1 MEQQHQISKE
11 FVTAKMSSPIPI
23 KKSPSHQS
31 LFSTSI
37 LGSSP
42 TSNSSSGSNTPTS
55 SSSSPS
61 NSNGSWTPEI
71 FNSLISSLTNW
82 LKGIEENKVSEEEYK
97 IRESEL
103 WLDWEWIL
111 STTEEFLI
119 KQNQTE
125 NARVLGELDILKR
138 AASNLKV
145 KPIFINR
152 ANLILKEQLFEQQD
166 IDLLSTSPLDPN
178 KRLGIITTI
187 INTLEVEWLNYI
199 KQKYF
204 YDDNN
209 NNNNKITDNNNN
221 NNNKITD
228 NNNNNNN
235 NNNNEDINDKNDDN
249 TESTTTTTQFELAE
263 DGWEDNLNN
272 SVNSTSSN
280 ISNSNNN
287 NNNNNNSNNLIK
299 EEEEEEEEK
308 EDYDFGENSNI
319 NFEETKEVRKIDN
332 STIDDM
338 IVLKKNINK
347 ITWEQ
352 FMDNFKGSKYSKG
365 VHGRM
370 KDLGWQ
376 ASHGVD
382 GSLNSRVIGD
392 VTWSIWN
399 TLSSAVKSI
408 REVTT
413 EESNELIDIVCL
425 LQPMLVRMWLDTI
438 KNSRIGVMN
447 EGIVVAQWKQEE
459 SKKKKK
465 QLELKKSGK
474 LDKYTNEKVK
484 VLDHERKEISQ
495 IRLNLEKKLKLKVKE
510 K

>member
-1 MEQQHQISKE
+1 METIENQQQQQQISKE
-11 FVTAKMSSPIPI
+11 FVTAKTSSPIPI

-42 TSNSSSGSNTPTS
+42 TSHSSSGSSTPT
-55 SSSSPS
+55 SSSPS
-61 NSNGSWTPEI
+61 NSWTPEI
-71 FNSLISSLTNW
+71 FSSLISSLANW
-82 LKGIEENKVSEEEYK
+82 LKGIEENKVTEEEYK
-97 IRESEL
+97 FRENEL
-103 WLDWEWIL
+103 WNDWEWIL

-152 ANLILKEQLFEQQD
+152 ANRVLKEQFSQQQD

-204 YDDNN
+204 YDDDDTE
-209 NNNNKITDNNNN
+209 NNKND
-221 NNNKITD
+221 
-228 NNNNNNN
+228 
-235 NNNNEDINDKNDDN
+235 DINDNKNNYENNN
-249 TESTTTTTQFELAE
+249 TESTTTQFELAE

-272 SVNSTSSN
+272 SVNSTSS
-280 ISNSNNN
+280 SNSNSTTNNNNNKNENNN
-287 NNNNNNSNNLIK
+287 NNND
-299 EEEEEEEEK
+299 K
-308 EDYDFGENSNI
+308 EDNTFENSNI
-319 NFEETKEVRKIDN
+319 NLEETKEVRKID
-332 STIDDM
+332 TIDDM

-352 FMDNFKGSKYSKG
+352 FMENFKGSKYSKG

-399 TLSSAVKSI
+399 TLSSAVKSV
-408 REVTT
+408 REITT
-413 EESNELIDIVCL
+413 EESNELIDIICL
-425 LQPMLVRMWLDTI
+425 LQPMLVKMWLDTI

-484 VLDHERKEISQ
+484 ILDHERKEISQ